1 MNIPENTPDMP
12 HEDDQPPLLPYSDSD
27 NNGAPEP
34 TFDPVPEMV
43 LEGESSA
50 AMGETA
56 NNAAVQSE
64 HPGISRERDIDDLTL
79 GQFFGRLVR
88 APIDTFAQF
97 REAINELPEDRAAR
111 SDRQPRPARVPSA
124 RPKPIPTAPVTP
136 ESQLGDTQA
145 LPHYFTLPVEA
156 PSRGSFTLAVSLFV
170 ILSLAVFASL
180 ALQASENRGIVG
192 VPSGAVPLA
201 AAWVVTF
208 ALVLGNGLGFV
219 THPLPRLA
227 LPRLKLTLNGF
238 IAKYSIKFAVMG
250 IAALGSA
257 AAWIFTEKNAF
268 TTEGFVGWVVSI
280 LAWLFVFNDG
290 TFRPL
295 APIGRFIQQ
304 SWAWLKRPR
313 VSWTAVL
320 LLVILLV
327 GVQFRLSNLSLYPP
341 DMTSDHV
348 EKALDAQKILDGL
361 RPVFLPN
368 NGGREAFQMYLLAAM
383 HQITGIPIGHDLL
396 KLASGIEGLL
406 VIALAFFVGRSIFG
420 TREMPLPS
428 KDDLAALRSYEQRR
442 ILGNLTGLFTAAMIA
457 TSYWHT
463 MLSRLGLRIVL
474 TTLIVFVIV
483 YFLSQAMRFN
493 RRGDWLLVGL
503 SLGIGLYFYQAV
515 RMVPLLVAAGTI
527 LAVVL
532 RVRSWRV
539 LWSYAINA
547 FCAVVI
553 AAAVFVPLGRYW
565 ADYPTSFWERTGGRF
580 FGEDTIVERD
590 DQGNVIRERAVTEEE
605 RQAAFRQNLAVFG
618 DNLVKSLA
626 MFTYQGDTAWITGSP
641 DGFPQLDPYAGTF
654 FILGLGVVIGRALR
668 RGDPTEYLLP
678 LGILLLVLPS
688 ALSIAFTIE
697 VPSATRASGALP
709 FVYLVAGA
717 GMAFVVYAI
726 ARGFPAGIAR
736 RVVYIGA
743 IVPLLLGAFVSN
755 ERYFVE
761 VQKDYR
767 VSTYPYRQVGG
778 ILRAFID
785 STGAPGNAFMI
796 AFPYWW
802 DHRAIAIEANEIDWN
817 NGILRETMIPNILNF
832 MRANYGTPYE
842 FRPDRQVMFFINPND
857 LTVVEELEEVF
868 PNGSVIPVTA
878 FNADRSF
885 NLYVVQPLGCDWLR
899 EYLDYESRYC
909 AQGVEISPGG

>member
-1 MNIPENTPDMP
+1 M
-12 HEDDQPPLLPYSDSD
+12 
-27 NNGAPEP
+27 
-34 TFDPVPEMV
+34 
-43 LEGESSA
+43 
-50 AMGETA
+50 
-56 NNAAVQSE
+56 
-64 HPGISRERDIDDLTL
+64 
-79 GQFFGRLVR
+79 
-88 APIDTFAQF
+88 
-97 REAINELPEDRAAR
+97 
-111 SDRQPRPARVPSA
+111 
-124 RPKPIPTAPVTP
+124 
-136 ESQLGDTQA
+136 
-145 LPHYFTLPVEA
+145 
-156 PSRGSFTLAVSLFV
+156 
-170 ILSLAVFASL
+170 
-180 ALQASENRGIVG
+180 
-192 VPSGAVPLA
+192 
-201 AAWVVTF
+201 AWVAIF
-208 ALVLGNGLGFV
+208 ILVLGNGLGFV

-227 LPRLKLTLNGF
+227 LPKLKLTLNGF
-238 IAKYSIKFAVMG
+238 IAKYSVKFGVMG

-257 AAWIFTEKNAF
+257 AAWIFTEKNEF
-268 TTEGFVGWVVSI
+268 TPEGFVGWVVSI
-280 LAWLFVFNDG
+280 LAWLFVLNDG
-290 TFRPL
+290 TFRPF
-295 APIGRFIQQ
+295 APIGRLIQQ
-304 SWAWLKRPR
+304 SWAWLKHPR

-320 LLVILLV
+320 LLAILLV

-396 KLASGIEGLL
+396 KLTSGLEGLL
-406 VIALAFFVGRSIFG
+406 VIVLAFFVGRAVFG
-420 TREMPLPS
+420 ISEMPPPS
-428 KDDLAALRSYEQRR
+428 KDDPEALRSYEQRHT
-442 ILGNLTGLFTAAMIA
+442 LGNLTGLFAAAMIA

-493 RRGDWLLVGL
+493 RRGDWLAVGL
-503 SLGIGLYFYQAV
+503 SLGIGLYFYQAA
-515 RMVPLLVAAGTI
+515 RMVPLVVAAGTL

-532 RVRSWRV
+532 RVRNWRA
-539 LWSYAINA
+539 LWGYAINA
-547 FCAVVI
+547 FCALI
-553 AAAVFVPLGRYW
+553 ITAAVFVPLGRYW

-580 FGEDTIVERD
+580 FGEDTVVERD
-590 DQGNVIRERAVTEEE
+590 DQGNVIRERAVTEQE

-641 DGFPQLDPYAGTF
+641 DGFPQLDPYAGAF
-654 FILGLGVVIGRALR
+654 FVLGLGVVIGRALR
-668 RGDPTEYLLP
+668 RGDPAEYLLP
-678 LGILLLVLPS
+678 LGVFLLILPS

-709 FVYLVAGA
+709 FVYLIAGA

-726 ARGFPAGIAR
+726 ARGLPAGIAR
-736 RVVYIGA
+736 RIVYIGA
-743 IVPLLLGAFVSN
+743 IVPLLLGAFVNN

-767 VSTYPYRQVGG
+767 VSTYPYRQAGS
-778 ILRAFID
+778 ILRGFID

-802 DHRAIAIEANEIDWN
+802 DHRAIAIEANEIGWN

-857 LTVVEELEEVF
+857 LTVAQELEEVF

-885 NLYVVQPLGCDWLR
+885 NLYVAPPLGCDWLR
-899 EYLDYESRYC
+899 ENLAYESRYC
-909 AQGVEISPGG
+909 TQGVETAPGR